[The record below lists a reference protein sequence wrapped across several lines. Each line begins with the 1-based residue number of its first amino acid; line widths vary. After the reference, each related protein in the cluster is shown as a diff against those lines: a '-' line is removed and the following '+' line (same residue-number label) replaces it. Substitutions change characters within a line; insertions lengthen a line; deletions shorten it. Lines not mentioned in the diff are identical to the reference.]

1 MSTTTTQQEQKQED
15 GFDDF
20 ESILDYVTAL
30 VTAFPT
36 PLSHQELAARV
47 DVTPASV
54 SKMKDRLYQF
64 CNHEVYGLRR
74 QFILSDSMD
83 TAFLLL
89 IQFGFRNKLGVLVRS
104 EYFQSVLSKSGIHE
118 KIAAKSKTYG
128 DYFTKEDTAFIIS
141 VILANLNSMEDVTWN
156 FIEKKDSEERQYA
169 LFADIMRNFSPL
181 FSALRVDLKSEE
193 DLIHLLT
200 LRDKL
205 YFLVMKLISE
215 WARNSEAA
223 RLLKN
228 KPVEQEANVK
238 GFLYF
243 VRHYADRG
251 MKEVNKTIRS
261 WVEPCLHYPSEYDEI
276 GRFFK
281 PSS

>member
-1 MSTTTTQQEQKQED
+1 LATTIAQQEQEQEES
-15 GFDDF
+15 FDDF

-30 VTAFPT
+30 VSAFPT

-47 DVTPASV
+47 GVTPASV
-54 SKMKDRLYQF
+54 SKMKKRLYQF

-104 EYFQSVLSKSGIHE
+104 EYFRSVLSKSGIHE
-118 KIAAKSKTYG
+118 KIVAKSKTYG
-128 DYFTKEDTAFIIS
+128 DYFTKDDTAFIIS

-156 FIEKKDSEERQYA
+156 FIEEKDSEERQYA

-181 FSALRVDLKSEE
+181 FSGLRLDLKSEE

-205 YFLVMKLISE
+205 YFLAMKLISE
-215 WARNSEAA
+215 WARNSEAS

-228 KPVEQEANVK
+228 KPDELQANVK

-261 WVEPCLHYPSEYDEI
+261 WVEPSLHYPSEYDEI